1 MSVIK
6 DKYSDTK
13 INLIYQMLLGEKEA
27 GNPKEYDIRIDE
39 LKVVS
44 RTNDPERF
52 FAHEDF
58 IQENTR
64 NVTVCLYDGA
74 SRRCTRYILLL
85 TDEEPS
91 KQQALAGIERTI
103 SEKIVLERDKW
114 EFEQLKKEYE
124 RQAEQLREA
133 EEYHGQLQERI
144 RELEAEKQSRP
155 NKMQDTII
163 SLAGLYLSKNPNAL
177 NGIPIIGDM
186 FGGGKSNEKALPGA
200 NQDSAEADDECTVT
214 ETTLEEELKYTG
226 TISEADTARF
236 FKALIPLFP
245 EQHREKAS
253 VINRYL
259 FHNHHLIN
267 EIHDLL
273 ADAAK
278 QGNDQN
284 RAAA

>member
-27 GNPKEYDIRIDE
+27 GNLKEYDIRIDD

-44 RTNDPERF
+44 RTSDPERF

-74 SRRCTRYILLL
+74 SRRCTRYMLLL
-85 TDEEPS
+85 SEEDPQHQTLS
-91 KQQALAGIERTI
+91 GIERTI

-114 EFEQLKKEYE
+114 EFEQLKTRYE
-124 RQAEQLREA
+124 EQTQQLRES

-144 RELEAEKQSRP
+144 RELEAEKASRP
-155 NKMQDTII
+155 NKITDTII
-163 SLAGLYLSKNPNAL
+163 GLAGMYLSKNPNAL
-177 NGIPIIGDM
+177 NGIPIIGGLL
-186 FGGGKSNEKALPGA
+186 GGAEPSEKVAS
-200 NQDSAEADDECTVT
+200 DTST
-214 ETTLEEELKYTG
+214 ETSASEVEATFSAMKAEDEPVYTG
-226 TISEADTARF
+226 TITEADTARF

-245 EQHREKAS
+245 EQHREKVS

-259 FHNHHLIN
+259 FHNHHLVN

-278 QGNDQN
+278 QMNDSKK
-284 RAAA
+284 AA